1 MAGNP
6 TRQEYAMKVMLV
18 GATGLVGGQVLQKL
32 LDDVRCNAVVAPT
45 RRALDLANP
54 ALLNPVVDFEQLP
67 VEADWWAVDAVIC
80 ALGSTIKQAGS
91 RERFARIDHDYP
103 LRVAEQARARGAHA
117 FVLNSAMGADVGSRI
132 FYNQVKGRLEQDLRG
147 LGYPSLTLVRP
158 GLIGGERK
166 ERRTGEHLASLV
178 LGTLGPILP
187 RAWRINPAER
197 IAAAMVEA
205 ALAPRPGVH
214 VIASAELA

>member
-1 MAGNP
+1 
-6 TRQEYAMKVMLV
+6 MKVMLV
-18 GATGLVGGQVLQKL
+18 GATGLVGGQVLQQL
-32 LDDVRCNAVVAPT
+32 LDDARCDAVIAPT
-45 RRALDLANP
+45 RRALGLANP
-54 ALLNPVVDFEQLP
+54 ALLNPIVDFEQLP
-67 VEADWWAVDAVIC
+67 ADAAWWAVDAVIC
-80 ALGSTIKQAGS
+80 ALGSTIRQAGS
-91 RERFARIDHDYP
+91 REAFARIDHDYP
-103 LRVAEQARARGAHA
+103 LQVAEQARAHGAHA
-117 FVLNSAMGADVGSRI
+117 FVLNSAMGADAGSRI

-205 ALAPRPGVH
+205 ALQPRPGVH
-214 VIASAELA
+214 VIGSAELV

>member
-1 MAGNP
+1 
-6 TRQEYAMKVMLV
+6 MKVMLL
-18 GATGLVGGQVLQKL
+18 GATGLVGGQVLQQL
-32 LDDVRCNAVVAPT
+32 LDDPRCDAVVAPT
-45 RRALDLANP
+45 RRTLALANP

-67 VEADWWAVDAVIC
+67 EDANWWAVDAVIC

-103 LRVAEQARARGAHA
+103 LRIARQARARGAHA
-117 FVLNSAMGADVGSRI
+117 YVLNSAMGADAGSRI

-147 LGYPSLTLVRP
+147 VGYPSLTLVRP
-158 GLIGGERK
+158 GLIGGERS

-178 LGTLGPILP
+178 LGTLGPVLP

-205 ALAPRPGVH
+205 ALSPRPGVH
-214 VIASAELA
+214 VVGSAELR

>member
-1 MAGNP
+1 
-6 TRQEYAMKVMLV
+6 MKVMLV
-18 GATGLVGGQVLQKL
+18 GATGLVGGQVLQQL
-32 LDDVRCNAVVAPT
+32 LDDDRCDAVVAPT
-45 RRALDLANP
+45 RRRLGLTAP
-54 ALLNPVVDFEQLP
+54 ALFNPVVDFEQLP
-67 VEADWWAVDAVIC
+67 LDADWWVADAVIC
-80 ALGSTIKQAGS
+80 ALGSTIRQAGS

-103 LRVAEQARARGAHA
+103 LQVATQARAHGAHA
-117 FVLNSAMGADVGSRI
+117 FVLNSAMGADAGSRI

-158 GLIGGERK
+158 GLIGGERS

-178 LGTLGPILP
+178 LGALGPLLP

-205 ALAPRPGVH
+205 ALQPQPGVH
-214 VIASAELA
+214 VIGSAQLG